1 MHIMKAIVYTNYG
14 LPGVLQLKEIEK
26 PVPGDNEILIKIIAT
41 AVNSAD
47 WRLRKAD
54 PFAVRLFFGLTK
66 PKKQI
71 LGGVLSGLIETV
83 GKNVTRFKVGDH
95 VFGST
100 GISFGAYAEYICLPD
115 NAVLDLKPENISHEQ
130 AATIPFGGITALHF
144 LRKADIKADQ
154 NVLII
159 GASGAVGT
167 AAIQL
172 AKHCGAHVTGICS
185 TENLALVKSLGADHV
200 IDYKSEDFTKND
212 KTYDVVFETV
222 NKVPVSDCVK
232 SLAKNGVLILSAAGI
247 NEMIQGLWASKFKN
261 KKLILGVSKETQED
275 ISFIKDIVEAG
286 KYKAVVDKTYSLE
299 QMSEAHAYVE
309 LGHKKGN
316 VAITV

>member
-1 MHIMKAIVYTNYG
+1 MKAIVYTNYG

-41 AVNSAD
+41 TVNSAD

-83 GKNVTRFKVGDH
+83 GKNVTRFKVGDL

-144 LRKADIKADQ
+144 FRKADIKAGQ

-172 AKHCGAHVTGICS
+172 AKHFGAHVTGICS

-222 NKVPVSDCVK
+222 NKVPVSDCVQ

-247 NEMIQGLWASKFKN
+247 TEMIQGLWTSKFKN
-261 KKLILGVSKETQED
+261 KKLIMGVSKETQEE
-275 ISFIKDIVEAG
+275 ISFIKDLVEAG